1 MTTATVTEKAS
12 TGASKR
18 FPLWIQIVIGLI
30 VGCAIGA
37 LWPKFGAALQ
47 PFGTVFIKAIKMIV
61 IPLVFSAV
69 TLGIYRMSADF
80 KTLGRLAGLAFG
92 WFYFA
97 TGCSVVLGIALNAI
111 FHPGAGVALKA
122 TGTIPTNLAH
132 SIDWVKFLLD
142 IVPDNIVFAASQQ
155 QIIPT
160 LFFAI
165 CFGLALGK
173 AGKIT
178 EPVVRVLEGIM
189 QAMFK
194 LTGGIVAYSPLAV
207 AGIMAWVFATQG
219 GALLLAMAKLVGVM
233 YIGLVVVAIAFCI
246 IVSLLGYPPFAT
258 IKKVAEPLLLAFTTC
273 SSEVTLPVHMEILVR
288 AGIPNKVVSFVLPL
302 GYSFNLDGSA
312 LYQSLTVCFL
322 AEAYGLHLDLPSI
335 LTILLTTLIANKGT
349 ANVAAASLVIL
360 AVILTAIHLPVE
372 AIAIVAGVDR
382 FMDMGRTTVNVFG
395 NTTAAL
401 LLNRFG
407 GKGIV
412 EDNLATSQTA

>member
-1 MTTATVTEKAS
+1 MATQTVTGRTSAS
-12 TGASKR
+12 NR

-30 VGCAIGA
+30 LGCVIGA
-37 LWPKFGAALQ
+37 LWPKLGAALQ
-47 PFGTVFIKAIKMIV
+47 PLGTVFIKAIKMIV

-69 TLGIYRMSADF
+69 ALGIYKMSADF

-97 TGCSVVLGIALNAI
+97 TGCSIVLGIGLNAV
-111 FHPGAGVALKA
+111 FHPAAGVALKA
-122 TGTIPTNLAH
+122 TGTIPANLAH

-142 IVPDNIVFAASQQ
+142 IVPDNIVLAAAQQ

-194 LTGGIVAYSPLAV
+194 LTEGIVAYSPVAV

-219 GALLLAMAKLVGVM
+219 GALLYAMAKLIGVM

-246 IVSLLGYPPFAT
+246 IVSLLGYPPFKT
-258 IKKVAEPLLLAFTTC
+258 IRKVADPLLLAFTTC
-273 SSEVTLPVHMEILVR
+273 SSEVTLPVHMQILED
-288 AGIPNKVVSFVLPL
+288 AGIPNKVVSFVIPL

-322 AEAYGLHLDLPSI
+322 AEAYGLHLNLASI

-360 AVILTAIHLPVE
+360 AVILTSIHLPVE

-401 LLNRFG
+401 LLHRFG
-407 GKGIV
+407 GEGIA
-412 EDNLATSQTA
+412 EDAMAAPETA

>member
-1 MTTATVTEKAS
+1 MTTTTVTEKAS
-12 TGASKR
+12 TSKR

-30 VGCAIGA
+30 LGCAIGA
-37 LWPKFGAALQ
+37 LWPKLGAALQ

-69 TLGIYRMSADF
+69 TLGIYKMSANF
-80 KTLGRLAGLAFG
+80 KTLGRLAVLAFG

-97 TGCSVVLGIALNAI
+97 TGCCVALGIALNAI

-122 TGTIPTNLAH
+122 TGTIPANLAH

-142 IVPDNIVFAASQQ
+142 IVPDNIVSAAAQQ

-178 EPVVRVLEGIM
+178 EPVVNVLQGIM

-194 LTGGIVAYSPLAV
+194 LTEGIVAYSPVAV

-219 GALLLAMAKLVGVM
+219 GALIFAMAKLIGVM
-233 YIGLVVVAIAFCI
+233 YIGLAVVAVAFCI
-246 IVSLLGYPPFAT
+246 IVSLLGYPPFGT
-258 IKKVAEPLLLAFTTC
+258 IRKVAEPLLLAFTTC
-273 SSEVTLPVHMEILVR
+273 SSEVTLPVHMQILENT
-288 AGIPNKVVSFVLPL
+288 GIPNKVVAFVLPL
-302 GYSFNLDGSA
+302 GYSFNLDGAA

-322 AEAYGLHLDLPSI
+322 AEAYGLHLDVAAI
-335 LTILLTTLIANKGT
+335 LTILVTTLIANKGT
-349 ANVAAASLVIL
+349 ANVPAASLVIL
-360 AVILTAIHLPVE
+360 AVILTAMHLPIE

-395 NTTAAL
+395 NTVAAL

-407 GKGIV
+407 GKGIA
-412 EDNLATSQTA
+412 ESEMAMAEKA

>member
-1 MTTATVTEKAS
+1 MSTNTVTEKAS
-12 TGASKR
+12 TSKR
-18 FPLWIQIVIGLI
+18 FPLWIQILIGLAL
-30 VGCAIGA
+30 GCAIGA
-37 LWPKFGAALQ
+37 FWPKLGTALQ

-69 TLGIYRMSADF
+69 TLGIYKMSANF
-80 KTLGRLAGLAFG
+80 KTLGRLAVLAFA

-97 TGCSVVLGIALNAI
+97 TGCCVALGIGLNAI

-122 TGTIPTNLAH
+122 TGTIPANLAH

-142 IVPDNIVFAASQQ
+142 IVPDNIVSAAAQQ

-178 EPVVRVLEGIM
+178 EPVVNVLQGIM

-194 LTGGIVAYSPLAV
+194 LTEGIVAYSPVAV

-219 GALLLAMAKLVGVM
+219 SAMIFAMAKLIALM
-233 YIGLVVVAIAFCI
+233 YLGLLIVAIAFCI

-273 SSEVTLPVHMEILVR
+273 SSEVTLPVHMQILER
-288 AGIPNKVVSFVLPL
+288 TGIPNKVVAFVLPL

-322 AEAYGLHLDLPSI
+322 AEVYGLHLDLPSI
-335 LTILLTTLIANKGT
+335 LTILVTTLIANKGT
-349 ANVAAASLVIL
+349 ANVPAASLVIL
-360 AVILTAIHLPVE
+360 AVILTAIGLPVE

-382 FMDMGRTTVNVFG
+382 FMDMGRCVVNVFG
-395 NTTAAL
+395 NTCAAL

-407 GKGIV
+407 GKGI
-412 EDNLATSQTA
+412 EDDKEMAVPQTV

>member
-1 MTTATVTEKAS
+1 MSTNTVTEKAP
-12 TGASKR
+12 TSKRR
-18 FPLWIQIVIGLI
+18 FPLWIQILIGL
-30 VGCAIGA
+30 VLGCVIGA
-37 LWPKFGAALQ
+37 LRPKLGAALQ

-69 TLGIYRMSADF
+69 TLGIYKMSANF
-80 KTLGRLAGLAFG
+80 KTLGRLAVLAFG

-97 TGCSVVLGIALNAI
+97 TGCCVALGIALNAI

-122 TGTIPTNLAH
+122 TGNIPTNLAH

-142 IVPDNIVFAASQQ
+142 IVPDNIVSAAAQQ

-194 LTGGIVAYSPLAV
+194 LTEGIVAYSPVAV

-219 GALLLAMAKLVGVM
+219 SAMIFAMAKLIALM
-233 YIGLVVVAIAFCI
+233 YLGLLIVAIAFCI

-273 SSEVTLPVHMEILVR
+273 SSEVTLPVHMQILER
-288 AGIPNKVVSFVLPL
+288 TGIPNKVVAFVLPL
-302 GYSFNLDGSA
+302 GYSFNLDGAA

-322 AEAYGLHLDLPSI
+322 AEAYGLHLDLAAI
-335 LTILLTTLIANKGT
+335 LTILVTTLIANKGT
-349 ANVAAASLVIL
+349 ANVPAASLVIL
-360 AVILTAIHLPVE
+360 AVILTAMKLPVE

-395 NTTAAL
+395 NTCAAL
-401 LLNRFG
+401 ILNRFG
-407 GKGIV
+407 GKGITDD
-412 EDNLATSQTA
+412 ETAIAATV